1 MISCGKSIRIV
12 VFKELEEAVGLLPG
26 SAGWQ
31 SFLEV
36 MKPHEQKIWV
46 AAADL
51 PCGMLEV
58 SSLRPRTILP
68 MFILKSL
75 LEVSRWLYIWGVNYI
90 LMCAEELITNLFL
103 PIPFIWKKLFF

>member
-26 SAGWQ
+26 RAGWQ

-36 MKPHEQKIWV
+36 MKSHEQKIWV

-51 PCGMLEV
+51 PCGMLVV

-75 LEVSRWLYIWGVNYI
+75 LAVSRWLYIWGVNYI